1 MSSLKLMRKKIVP
14 VLLMLLFLLGLTGHL
29 LETDATHTVSAETV
43 CALHSGCFVSQAEA
57 MDINSTIDV
66 PQIEK
71 APLSEYSLRVVIP
84 HPPRSS

>member
-1 MSSLKLMRKKIVP
+1 MSSLKLMRKNIFP
-14 VLLMLLFLLGLTGHL
+14 VLLMLLFLLGFTGHL
-29 LETDATHTVSAETV
+29 LETDAAHTGSAETV

-57 MDINSTIDV
+57 MDVNSIIDV

-71 APLSEYSLRVVIP
+71 APLSENSLRVVFL